1 MELIK
6 MITPEIIFN
15 TLIAILVLSFFFNQW
30 INWLDTTNEPIKLP
44 QEIAD
49 IYDEEKYLKS
59 KKYDKVKTK
68 FSFISSA
75 FSLLL
80 MLGML
85 FFDGFAFTDELSRS
99 ITNHP
104 VLLSLVFFA
113 ILMVV
118 SDIVS
123 LPFSLYSIFVIEE
136 KFGFNKTTIKTFIL
150 DKIKGALVATILG
163 GVVLYLFVWFYSF
176 TGHLFWLWSWF
187 LFVVIMLLMTM
198 FYASIFVPLFNKLTP
213 LPEGEL
219 RTEIEQYCDKVGFKL
234 DNLFVMDGSK
244 RSTKANAFFS
254 GLGAKKRI
262 VLYDTLVDN
271 YSKEEIT
278 AVLAHEVG
286 HYKKKHTLTTLFLSA
301 FQVGIML
308 YLLSLVIN
316 SSQISL
322 ALGIDTPSFHIGFL
336 VFSILYTPLSMLTG
350 ILMNVVSRKNEYE
363 ADNFAKTTYNHLPLI
378 SSLKKLSGDSL
389 SNLTPHQINV
399 FINYSH
405 PTLLQRIRSL
415 NK

>member
-1 MELIK
+1 

-15 TLIAILVLSFFFNQW
+15 TLITILVLSFLFNQW

-49 IYDEEKYLKS
+49 VYDEEKYLKS

-68 FSFISSA
+68 FSLISSA

-136 KFGFNKTTIKTFIL
+136 KFGFNKTTIKTFVL

-176 TGHLFWLWSWF
+176 TGHLFGLWSWF

-219 RTEIEQYCDKVGFKL
+219 RTEI
-234 DNLFVMDGSK
+234 
-244 RSTKANAFFS
+244 
-254 GLGAKKRI
+254 
-262 VLYDTLVDN
+262 
-271 YSKEEIT
+271 
-278 AVLAHEVG
+278 
-286 HYKKKHTLTTLFLSA
+286 
-301 FQVGIML
+301 
-308 YLLSLVIN
+308 
-316 SSQISL
+316 
-322 ALGIDTPSFHIGFL
+322 
-336 VFSILYTPLSMLTG
+336 
-350 ILMNVVSRKNEYE
+350 
-363 ADNFAKTTYNHLPLI
+363 
-378 SSLKKLSGDSL
+378 
-389 SNLTPHQINV
+389 
-399 FINYSH
+399 
-405 PTLLQRIRSL
+405 
-415 NK
+415 

>member
-1 MELIK
+1 

-15 TLIAILVLSFFFNQW
+15 AIVAILVLSFLFDQW
-30 INWLDTTNEPIKLP
+30 LNWLDTTNEPNKLP

-49 IYDEEKYLKS
+49 VYDEEKYLIS
-59 KKYDKVKTK
+59 KKYDKVKTR
-68 FSFISSA
+68 FSLISSA

-85 FFDGFAFTDELSRS
+85 FFKGFAFVDALSRS
-99 ITNHP
+99 ITSHP

-113 ILMVV
+113 ILMIAL
-118 SDIVS
+118 DILS

-150 DKIKGALVATILG
+150 DKIKGALLAAILG
-163 GVVLYLFVWFYSF
+163 GVVLYLFVWFYNF
-176 TGHLFWLWSWF
+176 TGELFWFWSW
-187 LFVVIMLLMTM
+187 LIFVAIMLLMTM
-198 FYASIFVPLFNKLTP
+198 FYASVFVPLFNKLTP
-213 LPEGEL
+213 LPDGEL
-219 RTEIEQYCDKVGFKL
+219 RTEIEQYCTKVGFKL

-271 YSKEEIT
+271 YTKEEIT

-286 HYKKKHTLTTLFLSA
+286 HYKKKHTLTSLILSA
-301 FQVGIML
+301 LQVGIML

-322 ALGIDTPSFHIGFL
+322 ALGIQESSFHIGLL
-336 VFSILYTPLSMLTG
+336 VFSILYTPLSMLTS

-363 ADNFAKTTYNHLPLI
+363 ADNYAKSTYNHKSLI
-378 SSLKKLSGDSL
+378 LALKKLSGDSL
-389 SNLTPHQINV
+389 SNLTPHHFNI